1 MPSERTIEKNPA
13 CVVSVCGIDGRQ
25 NENVLHFHPRIVA
38 PPGSSSQAK
47 HSISLRRGRGN
58 VFRSSGELECCI
70 IHVPFSL
77 GSLPAQARWVFFE
90 ALIPRP
96 RTQARV
102 LDRGVPVVQGKYVTC
117 PILVG
122 HFVSGIGRR
131 LAPGYTCSRD
141 DTNRVIRVHLDWGG
155 LPPQYRGKRG
165 EYKPAI
171 GGWCCSDWD
180 DKDTV
185 RTERFCFHCTRWL
198 ET

>member
-1 MPSERTIEKNPA
+1 M
-13 CVVSVCGIDGRQ
+13 
-25 NENVLHFHPRIVA
+25 
-38 PPGSSSQAK
+38 
-47 HSISLRRGRGN
+47 
-58 VFRSSGELECCI
+58 
-70 IHVPFSL
+70 
-77 GSLPAQARWVFFE
+77 FE

-141 DTNRVIRVHLDWGG
+141 DTNRVIRVHVDWGG
-155 LPPQYRGKRG
+155 LPPQHRGKWG

-171 GGWCCSDWD
+171 VVAAAAIGRTRTRCAQSGSVCTARGGSRLEACLCSNEGRSTNLSCRGWNASLHAAAEKECTPREQHHARGHGKDVGRCNTCCGLFDP
-180 DKDTV
+180 
-185 RTERFCFHCTRWL
+185 RCRHL
-198 ET
+198 LI